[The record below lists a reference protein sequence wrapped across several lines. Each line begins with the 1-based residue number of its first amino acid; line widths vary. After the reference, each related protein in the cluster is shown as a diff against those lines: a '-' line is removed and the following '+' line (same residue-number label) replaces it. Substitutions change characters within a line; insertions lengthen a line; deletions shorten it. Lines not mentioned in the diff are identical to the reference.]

1 MHIDKFLG
9 RRVEIPENRRYVRK
23 TGLWA
28 KLENETIVFGF
39 SEPALAL
46 VGGFNDFNWLVS
58 EGETVAKGQSIGVAI
73 TQKLLYLDAPV
84 DGLIHPNAALPDDPQ
99 KVLQDPYGNGWL
111 FKIEPSS
118 AERFFLTLADAQD
131 YLESLRGSEGLKN
144 PEGKKGGIS
153 PMCKA
158 VYHSIR
164 EQKF

>member
-1 MHIDKFLG
+1 VHIDKFLG
-9 RRVEIPENRRYVRK
+9 RRVEIPEDRRYVKK

-28 KLENETIVFGF
+28 KLENQTIVFGL
-39 SEPALAL
+39 SEPVLTLA
-46 VGGFNDFNWLVS
+46 GGFNDFNWLVS
-58 EGETVAKGQSIGVAI
+58 EGETVAMGQSVGVAI

-84 DGLIHPNAALPDDPQ
+84 DGVIHLNAGLPYDPQ
-99 KVLQDPYGNGWL
+99 KVMEDPYDSGWL
-111 FKIEPSS
+111 FKIEPLS
-118 AERFFLTLADAQD
+118 AEPFFLTLADPHE
-131 YLESLRGSEGLKN
+131 YLESLRGSEGFKN